1 VRFDDEHLDRV
12 VEVCDPCLNDTMSRV
27 ARLLAHVRSGALVE
41 DPERL
46 VVLARA
52 RDEALAASDAK
63 SRFLASMSHEIRTP
77 MHGVL
82 ATLDLLRTTA
92 LDPEQRELV
101 EVVNASAS
109 ALVEII
115 DDILDL
121 ERVEAGRIDLA
132 AEPFSPVETLRG
144 VVDVLG
150 PQARTKGLEL
160 RLVVDPAMPALV
172 VGDALRLRQVLVNL
186 VGNAVKFT
194 SSGSVTLGASVAE
207 RRGGAVAVDLHV
219 RDTGRGI
226 PSDRLASIFDPFV
239 QARRGNEGTGLGL
252 AISERL
258 VSLMGG
264 HIRATSTVGEGS
276 AFRFRLRLPEVPEAG
291 PGVADEGPAD
301 EVAVLVVDDSAVS
314 RGLVVRQLAR
324 LGVAAIAVAAGEE
337 ALDVLEQRRS
347 VRLVLLD
354 ADMPGLDGP
363 GTTRRIRAHDDRRV
377 ATVPVIGLVVG
388 DDDEALDR
396 CRDSGM
402 DGRLGKPV
410 DLIELRRVVTELLA
424 VEVR

>member
-276 AFRFRLRLPEVPEAG
+276 AFRFRLRLPE
-291 PGVADEGPAD
+291 GPAD